1 MLFKIFFN
9 DIALITR
16 QLKHLIKEVEMPI
29 ILLSQLN
36 RGVEMLD
43 RIENLEHGLTAENNF
58 KYNEVVK
65 YNGQIYKFVSNR
77 ADGTSVIKDFS
88 LSSRISKKYVVN
100 SNEIESH
107 IKALEA

>member
-1 MLFKIFFN
+1 MKIKIKCKGCHKVHDVERTSEIPN
-9 DIALITR
+9 DVIHLTCNWCPECSDTATDYYNEEYVYEELI
-16 QLKHLIKEVEMPI
+16 E
-29 ILLSQLN
+29 
-36 RGVEMLD
+36 
-43 RIENLEHGLTAENNF
+43 
-58 KYNEVVK
+58 YNEVVK